1 MRKPCPKTREL
12 RTLGLAAC
20 FLAAAL
26 AVTLNQ
32 ARATATTSDRATA
45 PVPAAGPAAPSS
57 SVVINLIRLLVQ
69 EGVLTQD
76 KANALIRQAE
86 DEAAAAARG
95 QRGVNQAGVNQAPPA
110 TAKGAAGA
118 TVAAAP
124 QSVRVPY
131 IPEVVRRQI
140 RDEVKQEVL
149 AEAKAEK
156 WAAPNQIPDWT
167 QRIRMSGDFRL
178 RYEWDLFDKRNSAFF
193 PNFYALNSGAP
204 FDLNN
209 SAGVLPPLLNTTEDR
224 ARLRERFR
232 LGIDAAIDDDFSV
245 GVRLA
250 TGNTT
255 NPVSTNQTLGNS
267 LANDSFNLDRAYMR
281 YKPAPWLTFWAGRF
295 ADPWFSTDLVWDDD
309 VNFDGVAV
317 QAQVPIVDQ
326 LSSFLTAGAFPISN
340 TPFNSPDNSSDKSA
354 SRDVW
359 MYGAQGGVDWRP
371 EPDYDLKVGLA
382 YYYFNHIQGEL
393 SSPCTALSSSAV
405 CDTDFTRPG
414 FIQQGNTLF
423 AIRNLLT
430 TGQTN
435 PPQFQYY
442 GLASN
447 FHELNLTARF
457 DYAGYD
463 PVHIVVDADFVKNL
477 GFNKAAISG
486 RNPVNNQGPSPDGV
500 HAGPWDG
507 GDSAF
512 EARVLVG
519 YPVLRERWNWNIMV
533 GYKYIE
539 SDSVVDAYNDSD
551 FHLGGTN
558 AKGYFFGGGI
568 SVARDI
574 DLSARWM
581 SAREVTGQPYSADV
595 VQVDLNGRF

>member
-1 MRKPCPKTREL
+1 MAASL
-12 RTLGLAAC
+12 LLAA
-20 FLAAAL
+20 L
-26 AVTLNQ
+26 VITLSQ
-32 ARATATTSDRATA
+32 AHATTAEKGA
-45 PVPAAGPAAPSS
+45 QPVAAPKAVPPSQ

-95 QRGVNQAGVNQAPPA
+95 QVAVNQAPAAGTKTAGSGTA
-110 TAKGAAGA
+110 TAG
-118 TVAAAP
+118 AP

-149 AEAKAEK
+149 TEAKAER

-167 QRIRMSGDFRL
+167 QKIRMSGDFRV

-193 PNFYALNSGAP
+193 PNFSALNAGAP

-209 SAGVLPPLLNTTEDR
+209 SAGVLPPLLNTTQDR
-224 ARLRERFR
+224 QRLRERFR
-232 LGIDAAIDDDFSV
+232 LGIDAAIDDAFQA

-267 LANDSFNLDRAYMR
+267 LSNDSFNLDRAYLR
-281 YKPAPWLTFWAGRF
+281 YRPAPWLTVFAGRF

-309 VNFDGVAV
+309 VNFDGIVA
-317 QAQVPIVDQ
+317 QAQIPVLDQ
-326 LSSFLTAGAFPISN
+326 LSSFVTAGAFPINN
-340 TPFNSPDNSSDKSA
+340 TPLNFPDNSASKNG

-359 MYGAQGGVDWRP
+359 MYAAQAGVDWRP
-371 EPDYDLKVGLA
+371 EHDYDLKLGLA
-382 YYYFNHIQGEL
+382 YYYYDHMQGEL
-393 SSPCTALSSSAV
+393 SSPCTALSSAAV
-405 CDTDFTRPG
+405 CDTDNSRPG
-414 FIQQGNTLF
+414 FMQQGNSLF
-423 AIRNLLT
+423 AIRNLVNP
-430 TGQTN
+430 TGVTN

-463 PVHIVVDADFVKNL
+463 PIHIIVDADFVKNL
-477 GFNKAAISG
+477 GFNRTAIGG
-486 RNPVNNQGPSPDGV
+486 RNPVNNRGQSPDGV
-500 HAGPWDG
+500 VAGPWDG

-512 EARVLVG
+512 EARMLVG
-519 YPVLRERWNWNIMV
+519 YPILRERWNWNFTV

-539 SDSVVDAYNDSD
+539 SDSVVDAFNDSD

-558 AKGYFFGGGI
+558 AKGYFFGGGVSI
-568 SVARDI
+568 ARDI

-581 SAREVTGQPYSADV
+581 SAREVTGPAYSADV
-595 VQVDLNGRF
+595 VQIDLNGRF